1 MSGQGWKEV
10 DYNEDGKEW
19 RTPAGS
25 LERLVLSQRQ
35 FKQISPSVVCSSVAA
50 QLLLHDTA
58 ALYVTVASLQKR
70 GPHCGPKTRAVI

>member
-10 DYNEDGKEW
+10 EYNENGNAW

-25 LERLVLSQRQ
+25 LESLDLPQRQ
-35 FKQISPSVVCSSVAA
+35 FKQISPTVLCSSVAA

-58 ALYVTVASLQKR
+58 ALQVTAW
-70 GPHCGPKTRAVI
+70 